1 MKSFVLFLFLFL
13 FLFLSVNKVSFA
25 QKALPAASIDANWVV
40 QIPNNN
46 PVQKEYEASISA
58 LNFSQE
64 QAYRFFNW
72 YSENLVIFQ
81 LDYASQKVKIILG
94 VDYRPNWT
102 ATDWNNYLAQ
112 KANKA
117 KSKNVNF

>member
-1 MKSFVLFLFLFL
+1 MKSVILFLFLFM
-13 FLFLSVNKVSFA
+13 FLCVSKATYA
-25 QKALPAASIDANWVV
+25 QKALPTATLDANWVV
-40 QIPNNN
+40 QIPNAS
-46 PVQKEYEASISA
+46 PVQKEYEASITA

-81 LDYASQKVKIILG
+81 LDYASQKVKITLG
-94 VDYRPNWT
+94 TEYRPSWT
-102 ATDWNNYLAQ
+102 TTEWNNYLSQ
-112 KANKA
+112 KASKA